1 MADEEHLAILRQ
13 GVQAWNA
20 WRQANPG
27 LRPDLSGA
35 NLDRADLS
43 QAKLHWTNLYGAS
56 LQGTVLNDA
65 DLIRA
70 ELTAANASGAK
81 CARADF
87 RGALFTSPHSETAL
101 TFGANLRS
109 ADLTGANLTKVDLTG
124 VNLAKATLRDAHLTG
139 SIMEQTDLRDADLCG
154 ANLSGAVFV
163 GTLLQGANLRDC
175 LVCGCTV
182 WNSQLDGA
190 NQVNLRITPN
200 SQPLITVDNLKVAQF
215 LYLMLHNDEIPNVIE
230 TLTCKVVLILG
241 RFTPERKAVLN
252 ALHDALLQ
260 SNYVPVLFDFEG
272 PSERNVTDILTSL
285 AHMARFI
292 IADLTEP
299 ASIPQEL
306 EAIVRH
312 VHVPVQ
318 PLIAQGAKPDAM
330 FSYYRLFSWV
340 LAVHRYASLDDL
352 LTSIEEKVI
361 APAEAK
367 VVELQNLRQADTTST
382 ET

>member
-1 MADEEHLAILRQ
+1 MADEEHLAVLRQ
-13 GVQAWNA
+13 GVRAWNA

-27 LRPDLSGA
+27 LRPNLSGA
-35 NLDRADLS
+35 NLDGADLS

-70 ELTAANASGAK
+70 ELTAANANGAK
-81 CARADF
+81 FTRADF
-87 RGALFTSPHSETAL
+87 RGALFTSPNSEPAR
-101 TFGANLRS
+101 TFGANLSS

-124 VNLAKATLRDAHLTG
+124 VNLAKANLRDAHLTG
-139 SIMEQTDLRDADLCG
+139 TILEQTDLRDADLCG
-154 ANLSGAVFV
+154 ANLSGVVFA
-163 GTLLQGANLRDC
+163 GTLLQGAKLRDC
-175 LVCGCTV
+175 MVPGCTV

-190 NQVNLRITPN
+190 EQVNLRITP
-200 SQPLITVDNLKVAQF
+200 SSEPLITVDSLKVAQF
-215 LYLMLHNDEIPNVIE
+215 LYLVLHNDEIPNIID
-230 TLTCKVVLILG
+230 TLTSKVVLILG
-241 RFTPERKAVLN
+241 LLTPERKAVL
-252 ALHDALLQ
+252 DALREGLRQ
-260 SNYVPVLFDFEG
+260 SNYVPVLVDFEG
-272 PSERNVTDILTSL
+272 PSERNFTEIMTVL

-306 EAIVRH
+306 EAV
-312 VHVPVQ
+312 VHHLQVPVQ

-352 LTSIEEKVI
+352 LTSLGEKVI

-367 VVELQNLRQADTTST
+367 VIALQKLRQADTSA